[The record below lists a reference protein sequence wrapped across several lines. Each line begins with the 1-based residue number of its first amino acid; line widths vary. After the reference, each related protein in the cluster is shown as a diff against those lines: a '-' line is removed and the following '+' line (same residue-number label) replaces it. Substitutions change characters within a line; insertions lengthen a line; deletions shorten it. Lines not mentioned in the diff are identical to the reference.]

1 MKSKIIVG
9 AIIVLL
15 VIAIVNAFLIFSSSS
30 NLNKRVAEL
39 KELNRPAQIQVVK
52 IDGDC
57 ADCFKV
63 DTILQKIRE
72 NFNVTQEASLSL
84 SSEESKALVE
94 KYNIQKLPAVI
105 ITGETNKAQIQD
117 FELKDGALFFT
128 GTQAPYTDA
137 RSGISYGFVTV
148 TNLVDS
154 SCLECTSLTGFTEGL
169 KKAGVFIKSENIAN
183 YNTPEGKDLIKK
195 FDVKHVPALIISQDI
210 NYYPEVQQQLV
221 AVQAKEK
228 DGFYALHATLPPYR
242 NLTSDKIVGLI
253 EAIMIKDNS
262 CQECYD
268 VKVNKQILQ
277 RFGMYIKTEKTYDV
291 SSKEG
296 KDFIA
301 KYNITKVPMI
311 LVSPEGSIYS
321 TFVKAWE
328 QVGTVE
334 KDGWY
339 VMNAPEVVG
348 TVKDLATGQLIQTQ
362 EN

>member
-15 VIAIVNAFLIFSSSS
+15 AIAIVNAFLIFSSSS

-63 DTILQKIRE
+63 DTILQKIKE
-72 NFNVTQEASLSL
+72 NFNVTQETSFSL
-84 SSEESKALVE
+84 SSEEGKAFIE
-94 KYNIQKLPAVI
+94 KYSLQKLPAIV
-105 ITGETNKAQIQD
+105 ITGETNKTQIQD
-117 FELKDGALFFT
+117 FELNNDALIFT

-137 RSGISYGFVTV
+137 HSGVSYGFVTV
-148 TNLVDS
+148 TNIVDG
-154 SCLECTSLTGFTEGL
+154 SCLECTSLAGFTEGL
-169 KKAGVFIKSENIAN
+169 KKAGVAIKSENIVN
-183 YNTPEGKDLIKK
+183 YNKPEGKDLIKK
-195 FDVKHVPALIISQDI
+195 FDVKHVPALIISQEI

-242 NLTSDKIVGLI
+242 NLTSDKIVGFVEFI
-253 EAIMIKDNS
+253 TVKDES
-262 CQECYD
+262 CTECYD
-268 VKVNKQILQ
+268 SKVNKQILQ
-277 RFGMYIKTEKTYDV
+277 RFGMYLKTEKTYNV

-296 KDFIA
+296 KDLIA

-311 LVSPEGSIYS
+311 LVSPEGSVYA

-348 TVKDLATGQLIQTQ
+348 AVKDLKTGQMIQSQ
-362 EN
+362 